1 MIWIIVG
8 VIFFI
13 VTIWSLKGTTFVK
26 YNDEKRVAEFHA
38 PIWTLIIAF
47 IGYCIPYISPL
58 LFITYSIWF
67 LTLVAR
73 KSIYEYDNLFT
84 EYIIIELSEK
94 NALHRV
100 LISIGKFLIRTI

>member
-26 YNDEKRVAEFHA
+26 YNDEKRVTEFHA

-67 LTLVAR
+67 LTLVTR
-73 KSIYEYDNLFT
+73 KSIYDDLFT

>member
-13 VTIWSLKGTTFVK
+13 VTTWSLKGTTFVK

-73 KSIYEYDNLFT
+73 KSIYDDLFT

>member
-26 YNDEKRVAEFHA
+26 YNDEKRVSEFHA
-38 PIWTLIIAF
+38 PIGILIIAF
-47 IGYCIPYISPL
+47 IGYCIPYISLL

-73 KSIYEYDNLFT
+73 KSIYDDLFT

>member
-1 MIWIIVG
+1 MIWVIVG

-13 VTIWSLKGTTFVK
+13 VTIWSLKSTTFVK

-73 KSIYEYDNLFT
+73 KSIYDDLFT

>member
-73 KSIYEYDNLFT
+73 KSIYDDLFT

>member
-58 LFITYSIWF
+58 LFITYSICF

-73 KSIYEYDNLFT
+73 KSIYDDLFT

>member
-26 YNDEKRVAEFHA
+26 YNDEKRVSEFHA
-38 PIWTLIIAF
+38 PIGILIIAF